1 VKWILFPILV
11 LFAGCSPFSE
21 GPGRSIASSDELD
34 IKAVQNLLK
43 PFVSQGCPRFPNG
56 IEYPNQDKWALCCVQ
71 HDVSYWK
78 GGTAEDRAEADKQ
91 LRACIIEQ
99 NEPNTA
105 GLVYLGV
112 RHADTETH
120 GTTHRWGYGW
130 VINRGYTPL
139 TETDKAQV
147 AKLEKDIPSDYSRV
161 RFPSS
166 LPAGFPKFES
176 LTKNYCVDAVL
187 SFIQHQLHRTLTPMR
202 VDHHIESLSAGFVE
216 TIKIN
221 DQLYAEPYE
230 FKFEVP
236 KRGSCNQPPNQ
247 WPADHPVRLKSF
259 SY

>member
-1 VKWILFPILV
+1 VKFLAFSILIL
-11 LFAGCSPFSE
+11 LTGCSGFSE
-21 GPGRSIASSDELD
+21 GPGRGIASTDEIDL
-34 IKAVQNLLK
+34 KSVQNLLK
-43 PFVSQGCPRFPNG
+43 PFVSQGCPRFANG

-71 HDVSYWK
+71 HDVAYWK
-78 GGTAEDRAEADKQ
+78 GGTADDRANADKQ

-112 RHADTETH
+112 RHGDTETNSM
-120 GTTHRWGYGW
+120 THRWGYGW

-139 TETDKAQV
+139 TETDKTQV
-147 AKLEKDIPSDYSRV
+147 AKLEKEIPTDYSKV

-166 LPAGFPKFES
+166 LPSGLSKFES

-202 VDHHIESLSAGFVE
+202 VDHHIESESTGFVE

-221 DQLYAEPYE
+221 DQLFAEPYE
-230 FKFEVP
+230 FKFAES
-236 KRGSCNQPPNQ
+236 KRNSCTQPPSQ
-247 WPADHPVRLKSF
+247 WPSDHPVRLKSF
-259 SY
+259 NY